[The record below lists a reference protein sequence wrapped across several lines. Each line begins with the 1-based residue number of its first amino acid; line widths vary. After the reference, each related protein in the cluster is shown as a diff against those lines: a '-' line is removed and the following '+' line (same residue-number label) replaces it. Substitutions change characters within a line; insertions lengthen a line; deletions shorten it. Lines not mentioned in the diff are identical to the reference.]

1 MNITKKLPVTVL
13 SGFLGA
19 GKTTLLNHVLHNKE
33 GLKVA
38 VIVNDMS
45 EVNVD
50 AELVKSE
57 NTLSRTEEK
66 LVEMSNGCICCTLRE
81 DLMIEVERLA
91 KEDRFDYL
99 LIESTGISEPVPVAQ
114 TFSFVDEEN
123 GIDLSKFSYVDT
135 MVTVVDAFNF
145 FKDFG
150 SPETLMDRK
159 LTDIEGDYRT
169 IVNLLTDQIEFA
181 NVIILNKKDLVSE
194 EHIGVL
200 KAAIHKLNPSAK
212 IIESS
217 FSKVDPKKI
226 LNTGLFNFE
235 EAEQSAG
242 WIEELNKDEHTPETE
257 EYGISSFVYRSQK
270 PFDPARFWYYVQHH
284 FPSTIIRSKGLFWLA
299 SRPEQALIW
308 GQAGGSLR
316 ADSAGVWWSSMPFEK
331 RIRYMAFVENQKQI
345 EAGWNETFG
354 DRKNEIVF
362 IGQDMD
368 ETAIKSALEACLA
381 TEDELATQKWKHG
394 NRATRMNGQCSGLM
408 FINLKKSLVSIR
420 RYLLKHPGESYNY
433 YHLAG
438 CLRFQRIIV
447 KLDLQLLQLSSFRT
461 DGPIQLALQ
470 FL

>member
-1 MNITKKLPVTVL
+1 MIQRKLPVTVL

-114 TFSFVDEEN
+114 TFSFVDEDN
-123 GIDLSKFSYVDT
+123 GIDLSRFSYVDT

-150 SPETLMDRK
+150 SPETLDDRD
-159 LTDIEGDYRT
+159 LTDIEGDHRT
-169 IVNLLTDQIEFA
+169 IVNLLTDQVEFA
-181 NVIILNKKDLVSE
+181 NVILLNKTDLVSKD
-194 EHIGVL
+194 HLGIL
-200 KAAIHKLNPSAK
+200 RASIHKLNPSAR
-212 IIESS
+212 IIETS
-217 FSKVDPKKI
+217 FSKIEPSEI
-226 LNTGLFNFE
+226 LNTGLFDFE

-242 WIEELNKDEHTPETE
+242 WIEELNKEEHTPETE
-257 EYGISSFVYRSQK
+257 EYGISSFVYRSKK
-270 PFDPARFWYYVQHH
+270 PFDPGRFWNYIQHL
-284 FPSTIIRSKGLFWLA
+284 FPSNIIRSKGMFWLA

-308 GQAGGSLR
+308 GQAGGSLK
-316 ADSAGVWWSSMPFEK
+316 ADSAGVWWSSMPYHK
-331 RIRYMAFVENQKQI
+331 RTQYMAFVENQKLI
-345 EAGWNETFG
+345 EGNWDHRFG
-354 DRKNEIVF
+354 DRKNEIVI
-362 IGQDMD
+362 IGQDLN
-368 ETAIKSALEACLA
+368 EEEIIAELEACIA
-381 TEDELATQKWKHG
+381 TEEELLTEQWKEG
-394 NRATRMNGQCSGLM
+394 YKDDWPVQRA
-408 FINLKKSLVSIR
+408 
-420 RYLLKHPGESYNY
+420 Y
-433 YHLAG
+433 
-438 CLRFQRIIV
+438 
-447 KLDLQLLQLSSFRT
+447 
-461 DGPIQLALQ
+461 ALE
-470 FL
+470 